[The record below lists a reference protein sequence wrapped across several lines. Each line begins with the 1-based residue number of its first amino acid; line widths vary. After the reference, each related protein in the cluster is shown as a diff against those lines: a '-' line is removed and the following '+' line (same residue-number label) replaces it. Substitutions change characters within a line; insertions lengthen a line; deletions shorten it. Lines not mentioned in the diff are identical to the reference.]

1 MKKAASD
8 SRKPTTAIAAGEAV
22 GKSKPSTT
30 TSKPSVNATNPRKAV
45 KGVGDLYSPPCT
57 RSQKDRFKKQLENV
71 EDSMLENRK
80 PSKQKPD
87 ADTGRSALKELV
99 NAPRGKG
106 AGSAAP
112 KKAHACGQDR
122 ALAQLDS
129 NAQGR
134 IVATAPSKGPQGT
147 KKVQEKAPSKA
158 GNSVRS
164 K

>member
-1 MKKAASD
+1 MKKGASD

-22 GKSKPSTT
+22 GKSKPSST
-30 TSKPSVNATNPRKAV
+30 TSKPSANATKPRQAAT
-45 KGVGDLYSPPCT
+45 GEGDLYSPPCT

-71 EDSMLENRK
+71 EDSMFDNNQ

-87 ADTGRSALKELV
+87 ADMGRPALKELG
-99 NAPRGKG
+99 NARRGKG

-112 KKAHACGQDR
+112 KNAQTCRQDR
-122 ALAQLDS
+122 ALPDLCS
-129 NAQGR
+129 SAQGR
-134 IVATAPSKGPQGT
+134 IVATAPSKGAKGA
-147 KKVQEKAPSKA
+147 KKVQANAPSKA